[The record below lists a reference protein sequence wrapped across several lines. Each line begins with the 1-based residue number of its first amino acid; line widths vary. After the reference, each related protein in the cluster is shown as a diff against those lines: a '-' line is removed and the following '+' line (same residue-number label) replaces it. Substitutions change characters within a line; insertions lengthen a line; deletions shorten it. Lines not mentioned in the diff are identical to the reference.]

1 MNNFDGSSFTI
12 GIYADKDNAVTMSKI
27 ISALG
32 IVDLHFANKIFTATT
47 ASEMPQL
54 MNFDKPVEQVICQA
68 QCMLCSDG
76 RRDRISDTQRDYR

>member
-27 ISALG
+27 INALST
-32 IVDLHFANKIFTATT
+32 IDLHFANKIFAATT

-54 MNFDKPVEQVICQA
+54 MNFDKPVEQVNQ
-68 QCMLCSDG
+68 L
-76 RRDRISDTQRDYR
+76 YR